1 MFSKLEKLL
10 PNLDLLLTSALS
22 EVLCLTLGIIAIPRL
37 MLLVANQMTISLS
50 INGLTEVRIMKSDFR
65 HRALSH
71 HSEGVWEC
79 QQVFGSIL
87 TLSTEVKV
95 PVKLIAE
102 QHILEDLNGQ
112 IPSLKDWLR
121 LIQPQRWMSPP
132 AKLLF
137 GKANRNYPDIPDD

>member
-1 MFSKLEKLL
+1 MSDPWYHCYSSARAFGGKPDDYLVIHQW
-10 PNLDLLLTSALS
+10 LDR
-22 EVLCLTLGIIAIPRL
+22 GK
-37 MLLVANQMTISLS
+37 NHF
-50 INGLTEVRIMKSDFR
+50 SDFR

-79 QQVFGSIL
+79 QQVFGSII
-87 TLSTEVKV
+87 TLSTNVRV

-112 IPSLKDWLR
+112 IPSVKDWLS

-137 GKANRNYPDIPDD
+137 GKANRNYPDIPND